1 MTTLA
6 EKIEAAETELT
17 ALKDNLTE
25 AVTALEAAP
34 DEESLLAQVEE
45 LTNQVEAKT
54 ATVGALH
61 KAEKALAARARPVN
75 ENSQAPAYAPNLKT
89 FRDPKEGGEIM
100 WKHATAKLLAHVER
114 KSPEQVIAERYA
126 DDERV
131 KATWDFVEKT
141 AVNPAMTTVPAW
153 AGALVRED
161 TRGFIES
168 MAEVSVAAALA
179 SRANSFSFDGAN
191 SIKIPTENPLG
202 QAPSEPAWVGEA
214 GAIPLT
220 SFGFGSITLSPYKL
234 AAISTMSREIV
245 SRSTPSIE
253 ALIQNGLRKAYAK
266 VLDNALINPA
276 ITAVANVRPAS
287 LLNGVAALTA
297 GTGGDI
303 DNIKADILSMLSAMS
318 AVGLGQ
324 SPVLLLN
331 KLDVLSAS
339 MLSDPL
345 GNFAFRDELSSGR
358 LLGIP
363 VIASG
368 HVPQRRAIM
377 VDAAYV
383 AMALGGIEFDVSD
396 VATVVEANAD
406 LTAPTMANYGASGAA
421 GAEPGRVAVD
431 GGIKVEGT
439 TGTGSAGYTARSLWQ
454 TYSLG
459 IRMVSQTSFGKT
471 NAAAAQWVDSTDWT
485 AG

>member
-1 MTTLA
+1 
-6 EKIEAAETELT
+6 
-17 ALKDNLTE
+17 
-25 AVTALEAAP
+25 
-34 DEESLLAQVEE
+34 
-45 LTNQVEAKT
+45 
-54 ATVGALH
+54 
-61 KAEKALAARARPVN
+61 
-75 ENSQAPAYAPNLKT
+75 
-89 FRDPKEGGEIM
+89 
-100 WKHATAKLLAHVER
+100 
-114 KSPEQVIAERYA
+114 
-126 DDERV
+126 
-131 KATWDFVEKT
+131 
-141 AVNPAMTTVPAW
+141 
-153 AGALVRED
+153 
-161 TRGFIES
+161 
-168 MAEVSVAAALA
+168 
-179 SRANSFSFDGAN
+179 
-191 SIKIPTENPLG
+191 
-202 QAPSEPAWVGEA
+202 
-214 GAIPLT
+214 
-220 SFGFGSITLSPYKL
+220 
-234 AAISTMSREIV
+234 MSREIV

-406 LTAPTMANYGASGAA
+406 TTAPTMANYGTDGAVGSEA
-421 GAEPGRVAVD
+421 GRVAVN
-431 GGIKVEGT
+431 GGIAVEGT